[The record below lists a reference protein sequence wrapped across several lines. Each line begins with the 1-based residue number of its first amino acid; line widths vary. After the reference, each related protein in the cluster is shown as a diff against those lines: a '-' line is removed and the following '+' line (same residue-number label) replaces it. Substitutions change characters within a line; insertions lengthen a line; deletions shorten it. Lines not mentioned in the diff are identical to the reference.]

1 MQVRKR
7 RSRPAAAVLA
17 ATTALVLGMAQ
28 PAGAEGGRA
37 QAPSQAQLEQQ
48 SVTLITGDRVLM
60 RAGQPTGHLV
70 AGPGREDITFTTFA
84 ADGHTYVVPS
94 DAAPLIGTGVLDRR
108 LFDVTTLV
116 RSGYADAERDS
127 LPLLVTYADA
137 PAAAGT
143 MSAAEGTRIT
153 RRLPSIDGAAVR
165 AEKDSATALWDS
177 ITGAPGSMTTF
188 DGGVRRVWLD
198 GLRSTALDRS
208 VPQIGA
214 PAAWEAG
221 YTGAGTTIAVLDTG
235 VDQTHPDLAERETA
249 ERNFTDAEDGADH
262 VGHGTHVASIAAG
275 TGAKSGGTY
284 RGVAPEADI
293 LDGKVLGDSGSGRE
307 SWIIAGME
315 WAAEQGADIANLS
328 LGGGDSAEIDPL
340 EEAVN
345 SLSAEHGT
353 LFVIAAGNS
362 GPASTTVGSPGTAD
376 AALTVGAVDREDEI
390 APFSSRGPRLGD
402 GGIKP
407 DITGPGVGIVAAL
420 HSDGT
425 IGEPVEDGYTA
436 LSGTSMATPHVAGA
450 AALLAQQ
457 HPGLS
462 GAQLKRL
469 LMASA
474 TPTEGA
480 SVFAQGAGRVDSAAA
495 LTQTVTAQP
504 AGVNLGVQRWP
515 HDDDTPVGKEVTFAN
530 SGTEEVTLRLEV
542 EATGPAGKPAPE
554 GLFTLSATEVTVPAG
569 GTAGVTVTG
578 DTRAAALD
586 GSYSGSLVATAG
598 EATVR
603 TPLAI
608 NREVESYDL
617 TLNAFDR
624 EGARTGQ
631 FSAFLFGFADNRLR
645 FPYAED
651 GSVTLRV
658 PKGEY
663 LLQGTVQSGE
673 PGTTADLL
681 AYPKL
686 TVDGDLAVDLDARR
700 TKPVEIAAPQDSAR
714 PLLTE
719 VSYTRRV
726 HDSSFGS
733 GFVALGEGLERLGT
747 AHLGPQLPP
756 AELTALV
763 SSQWLTEPAG
773 EYYGLAWYEY
783 GRVPTGLTKQV
794 RPEDLA
800 TVRTSYGPIPDGLR
814 GVAGATPSPHL
825 QPGGAWGTLIEIPES
840 GPRIAHFT
848 AEGVDWN
855 RTLFLED
862 AESRRLHSRFE
873 SPPRSYQAG
882 REYTESVNRAVFGPV
897 MPESRFPYS
906 WVIRDGDRITAQVP
920 LFGDAAGNAGYSA
933 TDSYSLR
940 LYRDGEE
947 VEPERGV
954 FEVEPGTAGFRLTA
968 EATRSNAELS
978 TRVSAA
984 WTFDSD
990 TTDRPSRLPVS
1001 TIRFFPDLDDAN
1013 SAPGGRTF
1021 VFPVAVQEQGSPVT
1035 KVPHRLSAEVSY
1047 DGGQT
1052 WRPAGVLGNSQLVVQ
1067 HPAGA
1072 DTVSLRAKATDGNGN
1087 TVEHTIINA
1096 YKLR

>member
-1 MQVRKR
+1 ML
-7 RSRPAAAVLA
+7 AAA
-17 ATTALVLGMAQ
+17 TALVLGTGQ
-28 PAGAEGGRA
+28 PAGATDGA
-37 QAPSQAQLEQQ
+37 APARTQAQPEQQ
-48 SVTLITGDRVLM
+48 SVTLITGDRVLA

-70 AGPGREDITFTTFA
+70 AGPGREDVTFSTFA

-108 LFDVTTLV
+108 LFDVTTLLE
-116 RSGYADAERDS
+116 SGHADTDRDS
-127 LPLLVTYADA
+127 LPLLVTYADG
-137 PAAAGT
+137 PAAAST
-143 MSAAEGTRIT
+143 MSSAGTRIT
-153 RRLPSIDGAAVR
+153 RQLPSIDGAAVR
-165 AEKDSATALWDS
+165 ADKDSATELWDS
-177 ITGAPGSMTTF
+177 ITGGPESVTTF
-188 DGGVRRVWLD
+188 AGGVRKVWLD
-198 GLRSTALDRS
+198 GMRSTTLDRS
-208 VPQIGA
+208 VPQIGV

-249 ERNFTDAEDGADH
+249 ERNFTESEDNIDH

-275 TGAKSGGTY
+275 TGAKSGGKYT
-284 RGVAPEADI
+284 GVAPAAGI
-293 LDGKVLGDSGSGRE
+293 LDGKVLNDSGSGRE

-328 LGGGDSAEIDPL
+328 LGGGDSAGVDPL
-340 EEAVN
+340 EQAVN
-345 SLSAEHGT
+345 TLSAEHGT

-362 GPASTTVGSPGTAD
+362 GPRASTVGSPGTAD
-376 AALTVGAVDREDEI
+376 AALTVGAVDREDDI

-420 HSDGT
+420 HSDGS
-425 IGEPVEDGYTA
+425 IGEPVEEGYTA

-457 HPGLS
+457 HPDLS
-462 GAQLKRL
+462 GARLKRL

-480 SVFAQGAGRVDSAAA
+480 GVFAQGAGRVDSAAA
-495 LTQTVTAQP
+495 LTQTVTAEP
-504 AGVNLGVQRWP
+504 ASINLGVQRWP
-515 HDDDTPVGKEVTFAN
+515 HDDDTPVGKELTFAN
-530 SGTEEVTLRLEV
+530 SGAEEVTLRLAV
-542 EATGPAGKPAPE
+542 EATGPDGTPAPD
-554 GLFTLSATEVTVPAG
+554 GVFTLSATEVTVPAG
-569 GTAGVTVTG
+569 GTAGITVTG
-578 DTRAAALD
+578 DTRAAGVD
-586 GSYSGSLVATAG
+586 GIYSGSLVATAG
-598 EATVR
+598 DATVR

-617 TLNAFDR
+617 TLNAVDR
-624 EGARTGQ
+624 AGDRTGQ
-631 FSAFLFGFADNRLR
+631 YSAFLFGFGDNRLR
-645 FPYAED
+645 FPYEED

-663 LLQGTVQSGE
+663 LLQGTVRSGE

-686 TVDGDLAVDLDARR
+686 SVDGDLTVDLDARQ
-700 TKPVEIAAPQDSAR
+700 TKPVDIAAPHESAR
-714 PLLTE
+714 PMLTE
-719 VSYTRRV
+719 VSYTRAARG
-726 HDSSFGS
+726 STFNS

-763 SSQWLTEPAG
+763 SSQWVTEPGG

-783 GRVPTGLTKQV
+783 GRLPTGLTRDV
-794 RPEDLA
+794 RQEDLA
-800 TVRTSYGPIPDGLR
+800 TVRTGYGPIPA
-814 GVAGATPSPHL
+814 GVTGIAGATPSPRL
-825 QPGGAWGTLIEIPES
+825 QAGGAWGALIEIPES
-840 GPRIAHFT
+840 GPRVAHFT
-848 AEGVDWN
+848 TEGVDWN

-862 AESRRLHSRFE
+862 DESRRLHSRFE
-873 SPPRSYQAG
+873 APPRSYQAG
-882 REYTESVNRAVFGPV
+882 RDYTESFNRAVFGPV
-897 MPESRFPYS
+897 MPESRYQHS
-906 WVIRDGDRITAQVP
+906 WVTRDGNRIIAQVP

-933 TDSYSLR
+933 TDDSSLR

-947 VEPERGV
+947 VEAERGL
-954 FEVEPGTAGFRLTA
+954 FEVEPGAAGFRLTA
-968 EATRSNAELS
+968 EATRSNVDLS
-978 TRVSAA
+978 TRVAA
-984 WTFDSD
+984 SWTFDST
-990 TTDRPSRLPVS
+990 TTDRPTRLPVS
-1001 TIRFFPDLDDAN
+1001 TIRFFPRLDEAN
-1013 SAPGGRTF
+1013 SAPAGRTF

-1035 KVPHRLSAEVSY
+1035 KVPHKLSAEVSY

-1096 YKLR
+1096 YKLH